1 MLKTIQQVFYTPGI
15 RQLMTHRPD
24 TDYDYHEWD
33 DDWYYEE
40 AEADVTSTIRKMKM
54 HLCGRRLQG

>member
-1 MLKTIQQVFYTPGI
+1 MLKKIQQVFYTPDI

-33 DDWYYEE
+33 DDWYYEDEE
-40 AEADVTSTIRKMKM
+40 AE
-54 HLCGRRLQG
+54 